1 VKKTKYK
8 INAKTKYHRFNVDD
22 LVVSSEQSRKLPK
35 YIDVYDNDGN
45 IVTAIQIHPN
55 GVEDEHGNEIEMS
68 WNDNHDSAINEW
80 ARRNTWQLE
89 NKR

>member
-68 WNDNHDSAINEW
+68 WNDNPVEIRGNWKTKDE
-80 ARRNTWQLE
+80 
-89 NKR
+89 